1 MIQNNL
7 TRLWF
12 LAKGCHQVPPDFIG
26 GKILWGH
33 PDGYFLG
40 ALGQKLLH
48 DYGPAKRAKQTGRG
62 YCAPY
67 MRQFGNKTCH
77 VLMALAHYGQ
87 RPIYIDRHG
96 KPYVGQVHHLINDP
110 LDYKPANLLCWLDR
124 PTHREADGRRRI
136 LEREIGDLHQLSYA
150 ALRYVQDPRITTRE
164 EFDALWPLTEQ
175 DKVAELKKKIKE
187 LIKKKQN

>member
-12 LAKGCHQVPPDFIG
+12 LRQGCRPVPPDFID

-40 ALGQKLLH
+40 AQGQKLMH
-48 DYGPAKRAKQTGRG
+48 KYSPSDRAKQTKRG
-62 YCAPY
+62 YQPPC
-67 MRQFGNKTCH
+67 MRHFGAKSCH
-77 VLMALAHYGQ
+77 LLMALAHYGE
-87 RPIYIDRHG
+87 RSIYIDKNG
-96 KPYVGQVHHLINDP
+96 KPYVGQVHHLINDL

-124 PTHREADGRRRI
+124 PTHREADRRRQI
-136 LEREIGDLHQLSYA
+136 LEREIGDLHQLFYA

-164 EFDALWPLTEQ
+164 EFDALWPLTDQ